1 MKKLVV
7 VVFAVVVSGFVNGQE
22 LESVIAKD
30 VHDLVSWGNTT
41 KSIKTG
47 DYDVNLIKGLV
58 KTIYSDPTTRY
69 KFAQLNPKIG
79 EMLIVSN
86 CDYITIDYKTW
97 CTKYVKTQDTSKYVY
112 TYSIYH
118 ADGAPADTFNEF
130 MKAHD
135 EITGTGYYIMIIY
148 VDGCLRGIIDSTIGC
163 D

>member
-1 MKKLVV
+1 MKKLAVV
-7 VVFAVVVSGFVNGQE
+7 LAVVVSGFVNAQE
-22 LESVIAKD
+22 LESSIAKD
-30 VHDLVSWGNTT
+30 ANDLFSWAHTT

-47 DYDVNLIKGLV
+47 DHDVNLIKGLV

-69 KFAQLNPKIG
+69 KFAQLNTKIG
-79 EMLIVSN
+79 EMLIVSSCN
-86 CDYITIDYKTW
+86 YKTIDYKTW

-148 VDGCLRGIIDSTIGC
+148 VDVCLRGIIDSTIGC